1 MSEITEGL
9 FWERV
14 APNQKERNVRLGT
27 ATLTISGPKLK
38 TMELTHILAGRKGPP
53 GFVIEES
60 RIVLPPGATAG
71 FSVTTSESQFALVAK
86 HVASWNSSNVSRI
99 VVLTG
104 QSIDELGGE
113 TGEYLDI
120 RNGIITLINP
130 YTESNVKIRG
140 LNFHCDVETL

>member
-9 FWERV
+9 FWERI
-14 APNQKERNVRLGT
+14 APNQKERNVRLGL
-27 ATLTISGPKLK
+27 ASLTVTGPKLK
-38 TMELTHILAGRKGPP
+38 TMELTHILAGHKGPP
-53 GFVIEES
+53 GFVIEEN

-71 FSVTTSESQFALVAK
+71 FSVVTSETQFELVAK
-86 HVASWNSSNVSRI
+86 HVASWNSRNVSRL

-104 QSIDELGGE
+104 QSIEELGGE
-113 TGEYLDI
+113 IGEYLDI

-140 LNFHCDVETL
+140 LNFHCDMEAL